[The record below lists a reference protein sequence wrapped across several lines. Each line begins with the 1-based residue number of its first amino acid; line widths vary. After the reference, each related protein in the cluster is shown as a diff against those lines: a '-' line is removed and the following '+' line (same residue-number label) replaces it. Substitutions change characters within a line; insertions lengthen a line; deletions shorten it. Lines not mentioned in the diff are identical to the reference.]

1 MKNEIKTCMED
12 IMDVLLL
19 QAGEETAS
27 KGLIK
32 DASGMKP
39 VFKQQT
45 QIFEKNGIMESL
57 MLQINSEG
65 YMTHQ
70 RIEQIVFNCLNDEVK
85 LRKQL
90 QMARIAEMKQLLNMK
105 RLDGQ
110 IQLLTVHNQQFES
123 KLQDMVF

>member
-1 MKNEIKTCMED
+1 
-12 IMDVLLL
+12 
-19 QAGEETAS
+19 
-27 KGLIK
+27 
-32 DASGMKP
+32 
-39 VFKQQT
+39 
-45 QIFEKNGIMESL
+45 

-70 RIEQIVFNCLNDEVK
+70 LIEQIVFNCLNDEVK

-90 QMARIAEMKQLLNMK
+90 QMARIAEMKQLLNIK
-105 RLDGQ
+105 RLEGQ